1 MILSGRKPAHPSED
15 VLLRA
20 RLDLEE
26 GRTRQAAL
34 QARAAHAALG
44 AELRGERGADQVAAM
59 DDGLRTLGRRVV
71 YGALERVGAI
81 VAVRDDA
88 NLHAAD
94 RRIAACIASRAV
106 DL

>member
-44 AELRGERGADQVAAM
+44 AELRGERGADQVAAT
-59 DDGLRTLGRRVV
+59 LRERSELISRLATA
-71 YGALERVGAI
+71 ALERPLDAEQTAKLGDLITEMERI
-81 VAVRDDA
+81 VRRRR
-88 NLHAAD
+88 HA
-94 RRIAACIASRAV
+94 
-106 DL
+106 